1 MHQVE
6 RVNFVLI
13 PELFNKGIHL
23 QAEKF
28 GSTYS
33 RMDKVKFVEDSLPS
47 VNFTWSILEYLDL
60 FFIS

>member
-6 RVNFVLI
+6 RVNSVLI
-13 PELFNKGIHL
+13 PELFNKGILL

-33 RMDKVKFVEDSLPS
+33 RMDKFVEDSLPS
-47 VNFTWSILEYLDL
+47 VNFTWSILEHLDL